1 MIHKVSEERV
11 TKIQTWSQT
20 EITRGSNPSRTK
32 GFIYFP
38 KTPRLA
44 LVPTHPPLQLVP
56 VGSSP
61 REVKRPNDEAN
72 HVPASSAEVQ
82 NASRFTSTASYAF
95 VACTRA
101 ILIVTNLLRKKRR
114 MQETRYAYIFIGRTS
129 QKKEN
134 LIDLKQDVTVI

>member
-1 MIHKVSEERV
+1 MIHDVSEERV

-32 GFIYFP
+32 GFICFP
-38 KTPRLA
+38 KTCRLA

-61 REVKRPNDEAN
+61 RGVKRPNDEADQL
-72 HVPASSAEVQ
+72 PASSAEVQ

-95 VACTRA
+95 VACTRT
-101 ILIVTNLLRKKRR
+101 ILSVTNLLRTKRR
-114 MQETRYAYIFIGRTS
+114 MQEMRYAYIFIGRTS

-134 LIDLKQDVTVI
+134 LIALKQDVTAV